1 MENNIILYG
10 ASGHCKVIIDVIL
23 SRKKHI
29 ISHVVDDNSSKKFLC
44 GYKVIFSND
53 FKFDKNIKY
62 FIAIGNNQVRKKIA
76 KRLNLN
82 FEILTHKNAYIS
94 SNDVILGEGT
104 VIMVH
109 AIINP
114 SVSIG
119 KHCIINSGTIIEH
132 DCKIEDFVHIC
143 PGASLAG
150 GVEVGEGSM
159 VGIGSTVIQGIKIGK
174 WATIGA
180 GTVIVEDVPDF
191 AVVVGVPGKII
202 KYLENEQ

>member
-1 MENNIILYG
+1 MENNIVLYG
-10 ASGHCKVIIDVIL
+10 ASGHCKVIIDAIL
-23 SRKKHI
+23 SNNKFNITHI
-29 ISHVVDDNSSKKFLC
+29 IDDDSSIKMLC
-44 GYKVIFSND
+44 GYTVNHSSEFN
-53 FKFDKNIKY
+53 FDIKNKY
-62 FIAIGNNQVRKKIA
+62 FIAIGNNQVRKKIVN
-76 KRLNLN
+76 KLPLN

-94 SNDVILGEGT
+94 LNDVFLGEGT
-104 VIMVH
+104 IIMVN

-159 VGIGSTVIQGIKIGK
+159 VGIGSTVIQGVKIGK

>member
-1 MENNIILYG
+1 MENNIVLYG
-10 ASGHCKVIIDVIL
+10 ASGHCKVIIDAIL
-23 SRKKHI
+23 SDNKFNITHI
-29 ISHVVDDNSSKKFLC
+29 IDDDSSIKLLC
-44 GYKVIFSND
+44 GYKVNHSSEFN
-53 FKFDKNIKY
+53 FDIKNKY
-62 FIAIGNNQVRKKIA
+62 FIAIGNNQIRKKIVN
-76 KRLNLN
+76 KLPLN
-82 FEILTHKNAYIS
+82 FEILTHKNAYIAL
-94 SNDVILGEGT
+94 NNVTLGEGT
-104 VIMVH
+104 VIMVN

-119 KHCIINSGTIIEH
+119 RHCIINSGTIIEH

-159 VGIGSTVIQGIKIGK
+159 VGIGSTVIQGVKIGK

>member
-1 MENNIILYG
+1 
-10 ASGHCKVIIDVIL
+10 
-23 SRKKHI
+23 
-29 ISHVVDDNSSKKFLC
+29 
-44 GYKVIFSND
+44 
-53 FKFDKNIKY
+53 
-62 FIAIGNNQVRKKIA
+62 
-76 KRLNLN
+76 
-82 FEILTHKNAYIS
+82 
-94 SNDVILGEGT
+94 
-104 VIMVH
+104 MVH